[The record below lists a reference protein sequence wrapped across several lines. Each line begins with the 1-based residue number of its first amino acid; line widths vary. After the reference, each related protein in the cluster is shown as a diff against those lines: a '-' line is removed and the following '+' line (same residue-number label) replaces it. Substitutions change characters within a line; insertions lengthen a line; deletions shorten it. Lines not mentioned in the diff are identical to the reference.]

1 MVYQENQIHMHNVLV
16 NETDNFSVNSR
27 RGSHFH
33 DLSLYQIQ
41 LHDVSINQLI
51 CLGISVQKQKKK
63 EKKKKRYKSKVSTVL
78 LHSIDLD

>member
-51 CLGISVQKQKKK
+51 CLGIS
-63 EKKKKRYKSKVSTVL
+63 EKKKKKRKKKKKE
-78 LHSIDLD
+78 I